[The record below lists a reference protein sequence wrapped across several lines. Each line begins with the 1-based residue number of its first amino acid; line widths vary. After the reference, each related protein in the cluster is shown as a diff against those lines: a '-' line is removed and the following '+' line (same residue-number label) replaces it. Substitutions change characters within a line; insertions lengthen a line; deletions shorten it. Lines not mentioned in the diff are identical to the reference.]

1 MRRTQLIRQ
10 LVLDSQYVVD
20 EGTLADAILARGTAR
35 RLVGAITFRND
46 VRRPRVRS
54 FRMTTKARSF
64 RPPDSLTHRRA
75 RALID
80 LGRAAR

>member
-20 EGTLADAILARGTAR
+20 EATLADAIVARGTAR
-35 RLVGAITFRND
+35 RLIGGITFRND

-54 FRMTTKARSF
+54 FRMTTQARSF
-64 RPPDSLTHRRA
+64 RPPDLATRRRA
-75 RALID
+75 RTAID

>member
-10 LVLDSQYVVD
+10 LVLDSQYVID
-20 EGTLADAILARGTAR
+20 EATLADAIVARGTAR

-54 FRMTTKARSF
+54 FRMTTQTRSF
-64 RPPDSLTHRRA
+64 RPQDSRTRRRA
-75 RALID
+75 RAAID
-80 LGRAAR
+80 LGRATR

>member
-20 EGTLADAILARGTAR
+20 EAALADAILARGTAR
-35 RLVGAITFRND
+35 RLVGGITFRND

-54 FRMTTKARSF
+54 FRMTTQAQSF
-64 RPPDSLTHRRA
+64 RPPHPRTPRRA
-75 RALID
+75 RAAID
-80 LGRAAR
+80 LGRTAR

>member
-20 EGTLADAILARGTAR
+20 EGTLAAAILARGSTR

-46 VRRPRVRS
+46 VRRPRIRS
-54 FRMTTKARSF
+54 FRMTKQAQSF
-64 RPPDSLTHRRA
+64 RPPVLRTRRRA
-75 RALID
+75 RTAID
-80 LGRAAR
+80 FGRAAR

>member
-20 EGTLADAILARGTAR
+20 EATLADAIVARGTAR
-35 RLVGAITFRND
+35 RLVGGITFRND

-54 FRMTTKARSF
+54 FHMTTQAKSF
-64 RPPDSLTHRRA
+64 RPPYLRTRRRA
-75 RALID
+75 RAAID
-80 LGRAAR
+80 LGRTAR

>member
-20 EGTLADAILARGTAR
+20 EAALADAIIARGTAR
-35 RLVGAITFRND
+35 RLVGGIAFRND

-54 FRMTTKARSF
+54 FRRTTQARSF
-64 RPPDSLTHRRA
+64 RPPDSRMPRGA
-75 RALID
+75 RGSID
-80 LGRAAR
+80 PGRAGG

>member
-20 EGTLADAILARGTAR
+20 EATLADAIVARGTAR
-35 RLVGAITFRND
+35 RLIGGITFRND

-54 FRMTTKARSF
+54 FRMTTQARSF
-64 RPPDSLTHRRA
+64 RPAELPTRRRA
-75 RALID
+75 RAAID